1 MARLPEFAQAWYL
14 HRYDSV
20 YLRIIGCQDLKQYL
34 FSLTLQRFKHQTL
47 SLHEKITKMLLT
59 LTKHSMA
66 SYKINNERKTKKKQ
80 EIPSF
85 QSWTVQVLWYCLLQ
99 YHQNFTF
106 LYHINLRPCNT
117 TFCNTNNNSLLFT
130 IKI

>member
-1 MARLPEFAQAWYL
+1 MYKF
-14 HRYDSV
+14 
-20 YLRIIGCQDLKQYL
+20 IIGCQDLKQYL

-47 SLHEKITKMLLT
+47 SLHENITKMLLT

-85 QSWTVQVLWYCLLQ
+85 QS
-99 YHQNFTF
+99 
-106 LYHINLRPCNT
+106 
-117 TFCNTNNNSLLFT
+117 
-130 IKI
+130 